1 MLENYGGNTRLY
13 GSSQDVIDGIQ
24 STRINYADQ
33 MVGIGSTPEGI
44 DQNPINF
51 ELLYEMTYRGNEK
64 IDRYDWMHNYIKRR
78 YNDKKGVSLAA
89 WDLLWKE
96 VYDAHGVSSGGS
108 PQGRVTNQK
117 PYLTTKWPTMLWYNP
132 QDVHEA
138 LKKLVDAAET
148 LPMTDALRHD
158 LAKIASTFIEDLLP
172 GTYAMFID
180 AYQKRNYIEMVSNSN
195 ALIEGLKDMDQVLA
209 ADRYSLLGNWIE
221 SAKKYGADVAEK
233 KNLEFNA
240 RNQITLWGPNGQI
253 EDYANKNW
261 AGLISSYYMQRWASF
276 TKYLLECYASKK
288 PYDDKIFKER
298 LMDFEKLWNEENQA
312 FPVKPEG
319 DILQISQTILA
330 KYNHIYQ
337 SNIHVFNRDWALG
350 RQRGAHLAEIGYLGA
365 IEERKKLRE
374 IRKKRRAR
382 KMKHDL

>member
-89 WDLLWKE
+89 WDVLWKE
-96 VYDAHGVSSGGS
+96 VYNAHGVHNGGN

-138 LKKLVDAAET
+138 
-148 LPMTDALRHD
+148 
-158 LAKIASTFIEDLLP
+158 
-172 GTYAMFID
+172 
-180 AYQKRNYIEMVSNSN
+180 
-195 ALIEGLKDMDQVLA
+195 
-209 ADRYSLLGNWIE
+209 
-221 SAKKYGADVAEK
+221 
-233 KNLEFNA
+233 
-240 RNQITLWGPNGQI
+240 
-253 EDYANKNW
+253 
-261 AGLISSYYMQRWASF
+261 
-276 TKYLLECYASKK
+276 
-288 PYDDKIFKER
+288 
-298 LMDFEKLWNEENQA
+298 
-312 FPVKPEG
+312 
-319 DILQISQTILA
+319 
-330 KYNHIYQ
+330 
-337 SNIHVFNRDWALG
+337 
-350 RQRGAHLAEIGYLGA
+350 
-365 IEERKKLRE
+365 
-374 IRKKRRAR
+374 
-382 KMKHDL
+382 